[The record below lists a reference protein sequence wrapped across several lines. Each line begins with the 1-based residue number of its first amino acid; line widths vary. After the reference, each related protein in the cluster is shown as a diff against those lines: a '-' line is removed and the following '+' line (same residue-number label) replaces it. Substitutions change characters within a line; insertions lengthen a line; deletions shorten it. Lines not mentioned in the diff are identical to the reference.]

1 MTHHVPQKNKSIP
14 GKNLYVWINNSANLI
29 ASIMQRMLEEYNI
42 PMQDFTIY
50 LRRDLSE
57 LHK

>member
-14 GKNLYVWINNSANLI
+14 GTNLYVGINNSANLI

-42 PMQDFTIY
+42 PMQDFTIN